1 MPDWSALDPMT
12 VLSRDPEH
20 LTKDLI
26 ETFSTNVIGNIHLIN
41 LFLPLIL
48 KGSLKKVIA
57 LSSGMAD
64 TELVAKF
71 NVHEG
76 TPYSMSK
83 AALNMAIAKFH
94 AEYEKDGVLFMAICP
109 GTVNTGQYDHSEF
122 ASDGW
127 A

>member
-1 MPDWSALDPMT
+1 
-12 VLSRDPEH
+12 
-20 LTKDLI
+20 
-26 ETFSTNVIGNIHLIN
+26 
-41 LFLPLIL
+41 
-48 KGSLKKVIA
+48 
-57 LSSGMAD
+57 
-64 TELVAKF
+64 
-71 NVHEG
+71 
-76 TPYSMSK
+76 MSK